1 MSADIPAHCYR
12 NPVNWLAWGFGSGL
26 SPWAPGTCGTVVGVV
41 VYMALMALPLG
52 TYLLVV
58 LLMAVFGVWLCT
70 HTANQLGVHDHG
82 SIVWDEIV
90 GVLVA
95 LVAAP
100 AGWLWILAGFCLF
113 RLFDIWKPWPISWLD
128 SHVEGGLGIMLD
140 DLLAGVYAAV
150 LLQITSLFLLT

>member
-1 MSADIPAHCYR
+1 MSADIPAHCYK

-26 SPWAPGTCGTVVGVV
+26 SPWMPGTCGTVVGIVA
-41 VYMALMALPLG
+41 YMALMALPLG
-52 TYLLVV
+52 VYLLVV
-58 LLMAVFGVWLCT
+58 LLMAVLGVWLCA
-70 HTANQLGVHDHG
+70 HTAHQLGVHDHG

-128 SHVEGGLGIMLD
+128 SRVEGGLGIMLD
-140 DLLAGVYAAV
+140 DLLAGIYVAV
-150 LLQITSLFLLT
+150 LLQTTSLFLLT